1 MTGVTVAPSVR
12 SPPRWATVAAHLAA
26 LAPLPSG
33 VWRLALV
40 LGFSGGYTE
49 QGLVELDLGGWGTA
63 YVVGLTVL
71 TELAALLTLGL
82 VRPWGERVP
91 SWVPALG
98 GRPVP
103 PLAAVVPAGVGAVL
117 LLALW
122 TPLLWWW
129 TLQHHDMTPA
139 GATAVGFL
147 YLPLVAWGPL
157 LVAVTVS
164 YHRRRLQGQRSRT
177 DRRRGRRPAAVG
189 PR

>member
-1 MTGVTVAPSVR
+1 MSALTVERAVR

-26 LAPLPSG
+26 LTPLPSG
-33 VWRLALV
+33 VWRFALA

-49 QGLVELDLGGWGTA
+49 RGLVELDLGGWGTA

-91 SWVPALG
+91 PWVPALG
-98 GRPVP
+98 GRVVHP
-103 PLAAVVPAGVGAVL
+103 PAAVVPAGIGAVL

-129 TLQHHDMTPA
+129 SLPHHDMT
-139 GATAVGFL
+139 ATGGTLVGFL
-147 YLPLVAWGPL
+147 YLPLVAWAPL
-157 LVAVTVS
+157 LIAVTAS
-164 YHRRRLQGQRSRT
+164 YHRRRRHS
-177 DRRRGRRPAAVG
+177 
-189 PR
+189 